1 MIKLRSPETAGFDYP
16 MTQCYIP
23 EKLNPQ
29 TDDSFRLLTYLHVLR
44 PLQAPTMADE
54 MKIWK

>member
-54 MKIWK
+54 MKI